1 MTYGAYSMVRLLDSF
16 CGNFGL
22 CRTGNARVSIGNIA
36 GFVVTE
42 HGKPVAHATVTMQ
55 TSYGQSPSA
64 THTDA
69 NGHFEFAR
77 YETGQYDL
85 QAYWHGM
92 FSDWKKRVDNPFRQN
107 DRYHFAASARCR
119 RHGNRPGVI
128 CPAARPFRTG

>member
-1 MTYGAYSMVRLLDSF
+1 MARIRWSGFLILFAAILGFAV
-16 CGNFGL
+16 
-22 CRTGNARVSIGNIA
+22 TGNARVSIGNIA

-42 HGKPVAHATVTMQ
+42 RGKPVAHATVTMQ

-85 QAYWHGM
+85 QAFWHGM
-92 FSDWKKRVDNPFRQN
+92 FSDWKKRVIIRSGKTTDITLRLP
-107 DRYHFAASARCR
+107 
-119 RHGNRPGVI
+119 
-128 CPAARPFRTG
+128 PAADVTVTVPE